1 MRAITHLKV
10 CQSSHMA
17 YLSTVRASFETL
29 VERKCSKCVQIPKK
43 KKKNR
48 TQNCT
53 FAIRKC
59 TIASCEY
66 VL

>member
-43 KKKNR
+43 KKKKK
-48 TQNCT
+48 QNPELYICYQ
-53 FAIRKC
+53 
-59 TIASCEY
+59 EM
-66 VL
+66 

>member
-1 MRAITHLKV
+1 MSAITHLKV

-43 KKKNR
+43 KK
-48 TQNCT
+48 QNPELYICYQEMYNCQLRICT
-53 FAIRKC
+53 
-59 TIASCEY
+59 
-66 VL
+66 VV